1 MLVRR
6 TIVIGT
12 VEKYP
17 TVELANA
24 AINGFRLQLNSK
36 RSRLT
41 VSQPLVTI
49 SDLIDHY
56 IQVELSSTRE
66 LAIACNS
73 KDIQILS
80 RKMDPTTMGNGT
92 NHWYPY
98 RVH

>member
-49 SDLIDHY
+49 QRSYRSLHPGRAF
-56 IQVELSSTRE
+56 STRQ

-73 KDIQILS
+73 EDIQILS
-80 RKMDPTTMGNGT
+80 REMDPTTMGNGT

-98 RVH
+98 RGH